1 MPHSTGNAVVNGS
14 SSPSSKTL
22 SKFSSYPTV
31 ASGID
36 HFKANPLGQ
45 KSIDVVNGTYAR
57 FGKPVEGLLETPYS
71 YAKPYV
77 NKADELGEKAL
88 ETVDSKFPIVNEE
101 PGTIYETGKSWVFW
115 PYTYALDAWTDELTK
130 TRKTRQNSSPIFVYI
145 AALISFAMRVISDFL
160 TAVADFT
167 RPRYESS
174 RNTAQE
180 YIDNAG
186 AKAGEVKKYAED
198 RYAEARKSGEE
209 KYYEARKKAQEVEG
223 QAKDAG
229 EQAKGQAEE
238 TGEQAKN
245 QAKETGEQAK
255 SQAKETKE
263 QAKDQA
269 NKAKK

>member
-1 MPHSTGNAVVNGS
+1 MRGLVSLVVP
-14 SSPSSKTL
+14 PSLFQPVLEHRLTSLTL
-22 SKFSSYPTV
+22 
-31 ASGID
+31 
-36 HFKANPLGQ
+36 
-45 KSIDVVNGTYAR
+45 
-57 FGKPVEGLLETPYS
+57 
-71 YAKPYV
+71 
-77 NKADELGEKAL
+77 
-88 ETVDSKFPIVNEE
+88 
-101 PGTIYETGKSWVFW
+101 
-115 PYTYALDAWTDELTK
+115 TDELTK
-130 TRKTRQNSSPIFVYI
+130 TRKNRQNSSAIFVYI

-167 RPRYESS
+167 RPRYEAT
-174 RNTAQE
+174 RNTTQE

-229 EQAKGQAEE
+229 EQAKNQAEE
-238 TGEQAKN
+238 TDEQVKG